1 MKILVADPIS
11 PTGVEL
17 LKKQEGFEVVEAYG
31 STPEKIKELIKDA
44 SAVIV
49 RSETKI
55 TADVIAASECLKAV
69 GRAGVGVDNIDIPA
83 ATESGFLQRPRLCRI
98 LSHHDKDSECF
109 SLQFEAEDTAKLHEW
124 YVKKEAAL
132 HEELQKVFKDKV
144 AGFSTIM
151 EVIEGD

>member
-1 MKILVADPIS
+1 MLVYNTTYHVGLD
-11 PTGVEL
+11 
-17 LKKQEGFEVVEAYG
+17 
-31 STPEKIKELIKDA
+31 DA
-44 SAVIV
+44 RNFVIWIHQV
-49 RSETKI
+49 Y
-55 TADVIAASECLKAV
+55 
-69 GRAGVGVDNIDIPA
+69 IPA
-83 ATESGFLQRPRLCRI
+83 ATESGFLKRPRLCRI
-98 LSHHDKDSECF
+98 LSHHDEDSECF